1 MPGVTPLL
9 LICGYYILFETL
21 PCILIL
27 YYFRRLP
34 PPPPAQEQLIDS
46 GGPHHDYHS
55 IVSNN
60 SNNMDNGSDLNGPT
74 SSGSNG
80 TKFGFDKEFPGQ
92 SQYGYQI
99 NNGR

>member
-1 MPGVTPLL
+1 MPGVSPLI

-34 PPPPAQEQLIDS
+34 PPPPAQEQLVDS

-55 IVSNN
+55 IVNN
-60 SNNMDNGSDLNGPT
+60 SSNSIDNGSDLDGPT

-80 TKFGFDKEFPGQ
+80 TKFGFDKEFPDQ
-92 SQYGYQI
+92 SYGYQI